1 MTSGRM
7 VILAGGI
14 SSRMKKPAEREG
26 QLDARLVQD
35 ADEKAKSMIGV
46 GKGYRPFLDYLLYNA
61 REAGYDDV
69 VMVINR
75 QDNSIREYYGLQD
88 RDNDFFGLRISY
100 AIQEIPAGRTK
111 PWGTADALQQA
122 LYFRPD
128 WAGGR
133 FTVAN
138 SDNLYSRQAL
148 ELLRGSE
155 FENAMIEY
163 DRSAL
168 EFSEDRIRKFAV
180 VVNDSDGN
188 LQRIVEKPSP
198 EQVDAARSPEGSV
211 GVSMNVFMF
220 CYDHIAPILP
230 EVPPD
235 PDRNEKELPA
245 AVNMLVERRPG
256 ALHTYFLSEHVPDLT
271 FKSDIDPVKKNIAEY
286 YDDVEF

>member
-1 MTSGRM
+1 MSGRL

-14 SSRMKKPAEREG
+14 SSRMKKPAEQQERLEN
-26 QLDARLVQD
+26 RLVRD

-88 RDNDFFGLRISY
+88 RDNDFYGLRISY
-100 AIQEIPAGRTK
+100 AIQEIPTGRSK
-111 PWGTADALQQA
+111 PLGTADALQQA
-122 LYFRPD
+122 LEFRPD

-133 FTVAN
+133 FTVSN
-138 SDNLYSRQAL
+138 SDNLYSQKAL
-148 ELLRGSE
+148 KLLRGSE
-155 FENAMIEY
+155 YENAMIEY

-180 VVNDSDGN
+180 VVNDSDGT

-198 EQVDAARSPEGSV
+198 EQVEAARSPEGKV

-220 CYDHIAPILP
+220 THDQIAPLLP
-230 EVPPD
+230 EVPLD
-235 PDRNEKELPA
+235 PDRDEKELPT
-245 AVNMLVERRPG
+245 AVNLLVQRQSG
-256 ALHTYFLSEHVPDLT
+256 AMHTYFLSEHVPDLT
-271 FKSDIDPVKKNIAEY
+271 YKSDIGPVKKSIAEQY
-286 YDDVEF
+286 NDVEF